1 MNTIRKLGIK
11 KIVFLSIFG
20 LVALAYIASPLVAL
34 AACPGAA
41 NNQGG
46 NQGNVLRLAAR
57 GGPRRK
63 NKNNNNNDNNNNNNN
78 DNNNNNVK
86 KIKKVKKGNNNNN
99 NNDNNNDNN
108 NNNNDNN
115 KGQTLLRSKIANS
128 TLLIGNSRILA
139 GSIESLQLVDTK
151 DQPITLAQY
160 QNDIR
165 TAGNKKID
173 VRAELLLQNNQPG
186 VFTQGLFGTTDSGG
200 QQISEVT
207 VKANGQI
214 TLLAESNITD
224 ASVDNQTITIP
235 LQVPN

>member
-1 MNTIRKLGIK
+1 MNTSWIQKLGIK

-41 NNQGG
+41 NNQG
-46 NQGNVLRLAAR
+46 NVTKRAAR
-57 GGPRRK
+57 GAAKGK
-63 NKNNNNNDNNNNNNN
+63 GNNNNNNNNNGGNNNGKKGKKAKNNNNNNGNNNNNN
-78 DNNNNNVK
+78 DNNNNDNNN
-86 KIKKVKKGNNNNN
+86 GNNNQGN
-99 NNDNNNDNN
+99 
-108 NNNNDNN
+108 
-115 KGQTLLRSKIANS
+115 TLLRSKLVNS

-139 GSIESLQLVDTK
+139 GSIEFLQLVNTN
-151 DQPITLAQY
+151 DQPITLKEFR
-160 QNDIR
+160 NDI
-165 TAGNKKID
+165 TNAGNQKI
-173 VRAELLLQNNQPG
+173 VVNVEILLQNNQPG
-186 VFTQGLFGTTDSGG
+186 VFTQGLFDTRDSGG

-224 ASVDNQTITIP
+224 TPVDNQTITIP

>member
-1 MNTIRKLGIK
+1 MNTSWIQKLGIK

-41 NNQGG
+41 NNQG
-46 NQGNVLRLAAR
+46 NVTKRAAR
-57 GGPRRK
+57 GAAKGK
-63 NKNNNNNDNNNNNNN
+63 GNNNNNNNNNGGNNNGKKGKKAKNNNNNNGNNNNNN
-78 DNNNNNVK
+78 DNNN
-86 KIKKVKKGNNNNN
+86 GNNNQGN
-99 NNDNNNDNN
+99 
-108 NNNNDNN
+108 
-115 KGQTLLRSKIANS
+115 TLLRSKLVNS

-139 GSIESLQLVDTK
+139 GSIEFLQLVNTN
-151 DQPITLAQY
+151 DQPITLKEFR
-160 QNDIR
+160 NDI
-165 TAGNKKID
+165 TNAGNQKI
-173 VRAELLLQNNQPG
+173 VVNVEILLQNNQPG
-186 VFTQGLFGTTDSGG
+186 VFTQGLFDTRDSGG

-224 ASVDNQTITIP
+224 TPVDNQTITIP